1 MLYINLSEWSHLSQK
16 KQQEISAS
24 STAHFVYLLIQL
36 NLFQVSE
43 PSTPRTKDSCFPVA
57 CGFDYLWYNE
67 TRFDLELSLTG
78 IFFRGFLTLEKF
90 ERGFLTLEKFERG
103 FLTLEKFDL
112 EKFDLEKFELEKF
125 DLEKFELEKFDLEK
139 FELEFPVPGKFEHV
153 PGKFEHVKK
162 PISTGKLRYGNFD
175 MKSYGI
181 FLNISNF

>member
-1 MLYINLSEWSHLSQK
+1 MG
-16 KQQEISAS
+16 
-24 STAHFVYLLIQL
+24 
-36 NLFQVSE
+36 
-43 PSTPRTKDSCFPVA
+43 PRKTFDPESICFT
-57 CGFDYLWYNE
+57 DYLWYNE
-67 TRFDLELSLTG
+67 TRFDLDLSLTG

-90 ERGFLTLEKFERG
+90 ERGFLTLEKF
-103 FLTLEKFDL
+103 D
-112 EKFDLEKFELEKF
+112 
-125 DLEKFELEKFDLEK
+125 LEKFDLEK

>member
-1 MLYINLSEWSHLSQK
+1 MLFLRDQRH
-16 KQQEISAS
+16 
-24 STAHFVYLLIQL
+24 ST
-36 NLFQVSE
+36 
-43 PSTPRTKDSCFPVA
+43 
-57 CGFDYLWYNE
+57 DYLWYNE
-67 TRFDLELSLTG
+67 TRFDLELSLTD

-90 ERGFLTLEKFERG
+90 ERGFLTLEKF
-103 FLTLEKFDL
+103 D
-112 EKFDLEKFELEKF
+112 LEKF

>member
-1 MLYINLSEWSHLSQK
+1 MK
-16 KQQEISAS
+16 TRK
-24 STAHFVYLLIQL
+24 L
-36 NLFQVSE
+36 NG
-43 PSTPRTKDSCFPVA
+43 TYDTDA
-57 CGFDYLWYNE
+57 CSVNMKNDYLWYNE
-67 TRFDLELSLTG
+67 TRFDLELSLTS

-103 FLTLEKFDL
+103 FLTLEKFDLEKFDLEKFELEKFDLEKFEL

>member
-1 MLYINLSEWSHLSQK
+1 MMEAFGTNEKDKEVCVVYQDDDQKVKINYH
-16 KQQEISAS
+16 
-24 STAHFVYLLIQL
+24 
-36 NLFQVSE
+36 
-43 PSTPRTKDSCFPVA
+43 RKDVKHGIFT
-57 CGFDYLWYNE
+57 DYLWYNE
-67 TRFDLELSLTG
+67 TRFDLELSLTD

-125 DLEKFELEKFDLEK
+125 DLEKFELE
-139 FELEFPVPGKFEHV
+139 FPVPGKFEHV

-162 PISTGKLRYGNFD
+162 TISTGKLRYGNFD

>member
-1 MLYINLSEWSHLSQK
+1 VN
-16 KQQEISAS
+16 
-24 STAHFVYLLIQL
+24 T
-36 NLFQVSE
+36 
-43 PSTPRTKDSCFPVA
+43 
-57 CGFDYLWYNE
+57 DYLWYNE
-67 TRFDLELSLTG
+67 TRFDLELSLTS

-90 ERGFLTLEKFERG
+90 ERGFLTLEKF
-103 FLTLEKFDL
+103 D
-112 EKFDLEKFELEKF
+112 LEKF